1 MYKRQAFNYLVS
13 ISSGKAEATLE
24 WDKNVLEIDSYFL
37 KSLGKAKNISDILE
51 AGSLTFT
58 MDQPSG
64 TGEYLIPF
72 YIKNKDE
79 ISKKTWGDMGKLITF
94 SATQQE

>member
-1 MYKRQAFNYLVS
+1 MKWN
-13 ISSGKAEATLE
+13 K
-24 WDKNVLEIDSYFL
+24 DVLEIDSYFL
-37 KSLGKAKNISDILE
+37 KSLEKAENISDILKD
-51 AGSLTFT
+51 GSLTFT

-72 YIKNKDE
+72 YVKDKDK
-79 ISKKTWGDMGKLITF
+79 ISKKTWGDMKSLITF